1 MELGDADE
9 IGREVSGEV
18 EMLEP
23 VLLCALYILAEVVHE
38 MPDDVVPEVVIS
50 EESDDELF
58 DVFESEELVLCEE
71 LYEDIL

>member
-18 EMLEP
+18 QMLEP
-23 VLLCALYILAEVVHE
+23 VLLRALYILAEVVHE

>member
-1 MELGDADE
+1 MELGDVDE

-18 EMLEP
+18 QMLEP
-23 VLLCALYILAEVVHE
+23 VLLRALYILAEVVHE

-71 LYEDIL
+71 LDEDIL